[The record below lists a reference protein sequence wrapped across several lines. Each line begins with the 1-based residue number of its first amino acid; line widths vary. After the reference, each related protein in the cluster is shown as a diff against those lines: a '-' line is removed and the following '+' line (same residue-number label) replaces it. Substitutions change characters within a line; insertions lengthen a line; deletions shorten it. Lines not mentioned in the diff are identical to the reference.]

1 MRSPIYIDQAFIEA
15 NTNFVDLVYGLQM
28 GFSNNDMLAPE
39 RHHHDFPNRQSGVD
53 TTMLL
58 MPAWQDGVDAGV
70 KVVTLSPNNFKL
82 NLPSIQ
88 GTYIY
93 LDALSGVVKAILD
106 AKSLTNKRTA
116 AASALASSFLSNPSS
131 KTLLMIGTGALSP
144 ELIRAHSAVR
154 PIEQVLIW
162 GRNSSKA
169 EQVKEILSKESF
181 AIEVVEDLESAIPRA
196 DIISTATLSE
206 TPLIHGAYLKAGQHI
221 DLVGSFKPYMREA
234 DDEVLR
240 QAKVFA
246 DVKSMAMQESGD
258 LKIPL
263 EQGVISMDHILGDLF
278 DLCQTKDFFERKP
291 SDITL
296 FKSVG
301 YALEDLIA
309 ARYYYKIWTDV
320 KGIP

>member
-1 MRSPIYIDQAFIEA
+1 MQSPIFIDQAFIEA
-15 NTNFVDLVYGLQM
+15 NTNFADLVYGLQM
-28 GFSNNDMLAPE
+28 GFSNNDMLTPE
-39 RHHHDFPNRQSGVD
+39 RHHHDFPNKQSGAD

-58 MPAWQDGVDAGV
+58 MPAWQDGADAGV

-88 GTYIY
+88 GTYLY
-93 LDALSGVVKAILD
+93 LDAESGVVKAILD

-154 PIEQVLIW
+154 PIEKVLIW

-169 EQVKEILSKESF
+169 EQVKEILSKESY
-181 AIEVVEDLESAIPRA
+181 AIEVVEDLESAIPKA
-196 DIISTATLSE
+196 DIISAATLSE

-221 DLVGSFKPYMREA
+221 DLVGSFKSHMREA

-246 DVKSMAMQESGD
+246 DVKSMAIQESGD

>member
-1 MRSPIYIDQAFIEA
+1 MVKPIYIDQAFIEA
-15 NTNFVDLVYGLQM
+15 NTNFADLVYGLQM
-28 GFSNNDMLAPE
+28 GFSNNDMLTPE
-39 RHHHDFPNRQSGVD
+39 RHHHDFPNKQSGAD

-93 LDALSGVVKAILD
+93 LDAPSGVVKAILD

-131 KTLLMIGTGALSP
+131 RTLLLIGTGALSS
-144 ELIRAHSAVR
+144 ELIRAHCAVR
-154 PIEQVLIW
+154 PIEHVLIW
-162 GRNSSKA
+162 GRDSSKA
-169 EQVKEILSKESF
+169 EQLKKLLSKESYTV
-181 AIEVVEDLESAIPRA
+181 EVVETLDSAIPRA
-196 DIISTATLSE
+196 DIISAATLSP
-206 TPLIHGAYLKAGQHI
+206 TPLIQGVNLRAGQHI
-221 DLVGSFKPYMREA
+221 DLVGSFKPHMREA
-234 DDEVLR
+234 DDEVLCR
-240 QAKVFA
+240 ARVFA

-258 LKIPL
+258 FKIPL
-263 EQGVISMDHILGDLF
+263 EQGIIRPEDILGDLF
-278 DLCQTKDFFERKP
+278 DLCQTKHFFERKS

-301 YALEDLIA
+301 LALEDLVA
-309 ARYYYKIWTDV
+309 ARYYYKKWTDV

>member
-1 MRSPIYIDQAFIEA
+1 MQSPIFIDQAFIEA
-15 NTNFVDLVYGLQM
+15 NTNFADLVYGLQM
-28 GFSNNDMLAPE
+28 GFSNNDMLTPE
-39 RHHHDFPNRQSGVD
+39 RHHHDFPNKQSGAD

-58 MPAWQDGVDAGV
+58 MPAWQDGADAGV

-88 GTYIY
+88 GTYLY
-93 LDALSGVVKAILD
+93 LDAESGVVKAILD

-154 PIEQVLIW
+154 PIEEVLIW

-169 EQVKEILSKESF
+169 EQVKEILSKESY
-181 AIEVVEDLESAIPRA
+181 AIEVVEDLESAIPKA

-221 DLVGSFKPYMREA
+221 DLVGSFKPHMREA

-246 DVKSMAMQESGD
+246 DVKSMAIQESGD

-278 DLCQTKDFFERKP
+278 DLCQTKDFFERKS

-301 YALEDLIA
+301 YALEDLVA
-309 ARYYYKIWTDV
+309 ARYYYKKWTDV
-320 KGIP
+320 KSIP

>member
-1 MRSPIYIDQAFIEA
+1 MAKPIYIDQAFIEA
-15 NTNFVDLVYGLQM
+15 NTDFVDLVYELQM
-28 GFSNNDMLAPE
+28 GFSTNDMLAPE

-53 TTMLL
+53 TSMLL

-93 LDALSGVVKAILD
+93 LDAPSGVVKAILD

-131 KTLLMIGTGALSP
+131 RILLMIGTGALSP
-144 ELIRAHSAVR
+144 ELIRAHSSVR

-162 GRNSSKA
+162 GRDTNKA
-169 EQVKEILSKESF
+169 EQVKKFLSDESY
-181 AIEVVEDLESAIPRA
+181 AIEVVEDLDSAIPRA
-196 DIISTATLSE
+196 DIISTATLSA
-206 TPLIHGAYLKAGQHI
+206 TPLIHGANLRAGQHI
-221 DLVGSFKPYMREA
+221 DLVGSFKPHMREA
-234 DDEVLR
+234 DDEVLQR
-240 QAKVFA
+240 SKVFA
-246 DVKSMAMQESGD
+246 DVQLMAMKESGD

-263 EQGVISMDHILGDLF
+263 EQGIIGPENVLGDLF
-278 DLCQTKDFFERKP
+278 DLCQTKDFFERRS

-301 YALEDLIA
+301 YALEDLVA
-309 ARYYYKIWTDV
+309 ARYYYKKWTDV